1 MASFRVVRKT
11 TAADAA
17 KLAHPPAGNPD
28 PLSSDGGRNEPDE
41 LCSRTAVTQLKL
53 FDAASAAL
61 ASSGKAHLALGFCLD
76 EAGSATFEAPPTHAF
91 VSLFASDFRSVRA
104 GLRNFPRAKRAYDRH
119 DKRTD
124 CIIKSSPVLQS
135 MVLTRFFPF
144 TTLVV
149 CREYEASEWDSLTP
163 LQSACVWNLSDNPL
177 QLISSRGAE
186 AEAANVSVPPGFLCL
201 HNPTWLRMDASSRGV
216 FVFAFVLYSPTLQP
230 LLPGVLSDA
239 EALRC

>member
-1 MASFRVVRKT
+1 MRQGVRLSKRRPLT
-11 TAADAA
+11 
-17 KLAHPPAGNPD
+17 LSCRCLPP
-28 PLSSDGGRNEPDE
+28 
-41 LCSRTAVTQLKL
+41 T
-53 FDAASAAL
+53 SAAYAL
-61 ASSGKAHLALGFCLD
+61 AC
-76 EAGSATFEAPPTHAF
+76 ETFHE
-91 VSLFASDFRSVRA
+91 R
-104 GLRNFPRAKRAYDRH
+104 RAYDRH

-186 AEAANVSVPPGFLCL
+186 AEAANVSVPPGFMCL